1 MSTDTLLNREERSSL
16 PTTTRTDELVEACE
30 RLTKLGW
37 LVFPA
42 ANKKPLTPNG
52 FYDASS
58 NMKTIRRWWE
68 QHPDAQ
74 VAVRTGATTDT
85 AVIDVDPR
93 HAGHLALSDLEAEH
107 NRVPD
112 TVESITGSGGRH
124 LFYAY
129 PGGDLRSGVDVLGP
143 GIDIRANG
151 GYVIVP
157 PSLHESGQYY
167 EWEAASDPWE
177 AEIVPFPAWALDLI
191 AKSKAQPA
199 PVAHP
204 RTKSDRWNIPSIA
217 EHGAD
222 IGGERV
228 EPLISG
234 LARLAETRG
243 FDVDLDFAHHL
254 GLPTDGL
261 WTEKRGTK
269 AFWCVIP
276 GHGDKQRGRGHHKSA
291 SLFRTD
297 SGDILYR
304 DWHGNE
310 QWFTLPEVYASLCYG
325 HEKKFSRV
333 GGGNPGAEHA
343 TWRFRLLYEV
353 KRLTPAPV
361 PHRPLPDNVGRTVK
375 AVYAGLVLHVGLRWR
390 VYPHSAVTFSARFA
404 SAYCGVS
411 QTAVTEAMK
420 YLFANK
426 YVKGVGS
433 VPSRFGKQTWLLWL
447 EGGEHGDE
455 DRIKAR

>member
-1 MSTDTLLNREERSSL
+1 MSM
-16 PTTTRTDELVEACE
+16 TTRTDELVEACE

-58 NMKTIRRWWE
+58 NMNTIRRWWT

-74 VAVRTGATTDT
+74 IAGRTGATTDT

-93 HAGHLALSDLEAEH
+93 HGGHLTLDDLEAEYG
-107 NRVPD
+107 RVPD

-143 GIDIRANG
+143 GVDLRANG
-151 GYVIVP
+151 GYVILP
-157 PSLHESGQYY
+157 PSLHENGQYY
-167 EWEAASDPWE
+167 EWEASSVPGE
-177 AEIVPFPAWALDLI
+177 AEIASFPAWALDLI
-191 AKSKAQPA
+191 AKSKAKPA
-199 PVAHP
+199 PLAHP
-204 RTKSDRWNIPSIA
+204 RTKSDRCNTSSNA
-217 EHGAD
+217 GDGAD
-222 IGGERV
+222 AGGERV

-234 LARLAETRG
+234 LARPDETRG
-243 FDVDLDFAHHL
+243 FDVDLDLAQYL
-254 GLPTDGL
+254 TLPTDGL

-276 GHGDKQRGRGHHKSA
+276 GHGDKQRTRGHHKSV

-297 SGDILYR
+297 SGDIIYR
-304 DWHGNE
+304 DWHTDKPS
-310 QWFTLPEVYASLCYG
+310 QPSYFTLPEVYASLCYG

-333 GGGNPGAEHA
+333 DGGNPGAEHA

-353 KRLTPAPV
+353 KRITPAPV
-361 PHRPLPDNVGRTVK
+361 PHRPLPENVGRTVK
-375 AVYAGLVLHVGLRWR
+375 AVYAGLVLHVGLRWL
-390 VYPHSAVTFSARFA
+390 VYPHSAVTFSAPFA

-411 QTAVTEAMK
+411 QTAVKEAMK

-426 YVKGVGS
+426 YVRGVGS

-447 EGGEHGDE
+447 IGGEHGDE
-455 DRIKAR
+455 DQIS